1 MLEGGSQWR
10 GWKRFV
16 ENMKEG
22 RGRLWGTRR
31 GSGFFCGGEKGV
43 VVIPDKC
50 RVSDMRPC
58 FFFSTYMLPETDS
71 SEKLLHNIM
80 YLCSYSPLCKFSH
93 FPRYF
98 EAYSSPSSSTSHS
111 LTTLPPATPHP
122 RPPYQHPRAPWN
134 SGIYIQ
140 AHLLGFLAQ
149 RLCATKL

>member
-58 FFFSTYMLPETDS
+58 FFFFDLHAPGDRLERKITTQHYVP
-71 SEKLLHNIM
+71 LLVQSFM
-80 YLCSYSPLCKFSH
+80 
-93 FPRYF
+93 
-98 EAYSSPSSSTSHS
+98 
-111 LTTLPPATPHP
+111 
-122 RPPYQHPRAPWN
+122 
-134 SGIYIQ
+134 
-140 AHLLGFLAQ
+140 
-149 RLCATKL
+149 